1 MIYTIVITL
10 GQLGEALIQSTE
22 CIIGPSKQVESLGL
36 AWDEGLS
43 TQKEKINFRIHQLKK
58 QGDVLLLTD
67 IVGSTATNIALE
79 HMVPNEVEVVTGV
92 NLPMLI
98 KAVTLPP
105 DTKLAEAV
113 RQVGLLGKKSIYVAS
128 EVM

>member
-1 MIYTIVITL
+1 MIHTIVITL
-10 GQLGEALIQSTE
+10 GQLGEALIQSTN
-22 CIIGPSKQVESLGL
+22 CIIGPSKQVESIGL
-36 AWDEGLS
+36 AWDEGIN
-43 TQKEKINFRIHQLKK
+43 TQRGKISLRIRELRE

-79 HMVPNEVEVVTGV
+79 SMDSNKVEVVTGV

-113 RQVGLLGKKSIYVAS
+113 DEVRSLGKKSIYVAS